1 MNTLYVGVDISK
13 NYLDVALCLEQA
25 PFSLGKYAN
34 AKTGLAQLTE
44 DVAKA
49 NQKHKCDLIHLV
61 VEPTGGYQLPLVASA
76 FEQGWQ
82 VSLPNPKQVRDWAK
96 GQGVRA
102 KNDALD
108 SRVLA
113 EFGAKQKP
121 KPENQLPEA
130 VAALDSLLRRQED
143 LQKMLRDERNRLHA
157 LDYKARASA
166 AARESVKRLIEML
179 EKELAEV
186 EAAIQDLLDQH
197 PDLQEEVRLLQTVSG
212 VGRKTVLP
220 LLVFLH
226 RWQARTAGQG
236 TAKGIVAFA
245 GLDPQENGS
254 GDSVWHPPTISKM
267 GCKYTRHKLYMAAKG
282 GVRAQSG
289 PLRQFYDR
297 LRGRNKPYRLTLVA
311 AARKILVWAFAIFTR
326 RVPFDPSLHLPDAA

>member
-1 MNTLYVGVDISK
+1 MSILYVGVDVSK
-13 NYLDVALCLEQA
+13 NYLDVALCLEQES
-25 PFSLGKYAN
+25 FSLGKYAN
-34 AKTGLAQLTE
+34 DEAGLTKLTQ
-44 DVAKA
+44 DVTQA
-49 NQKHKCDLIHLV
+49 NQKHECDFIHLV
-61 VEPTGGYQLPLVASA
+61 VEPTGGYQLPLVILA

-113 EFGAKQKP
+113 KFGAKSKP
-121 KPENQLPEA
+121 KPENQLPEEI
-130 VAALDSLLRRQED
+130 VALDSLLRRQED

-157 LDYKARASA
+157 LDYKAQAST
-166 AARESVKRLIEML
+166 AARESVERLIDLL
-179 EKELAEV
+179 EKELAQV
-186 EAAIQDLLDQH
+186 EAAINDLLDQH
-197 PDLQEEVRLLQTVSG
+197 PDLKEEARLLQTVSG

-267 GCKYTRHKLYMAAKG
+267 GCTFTRHKLYMAAKG
-282 GVRAQSG
+282 GVRAKSG

-297 LRGRNKPYRLTLVA
+297 LRGRDKPYRLTVVA

-326 RVPFDPSLHLPDAA
+326 RVPFDPSLHLPNSA